1 MRPSEPGADLT
12 FFDDP
17 AIDRLLGMLMEL
29 AADLARERYRRL
41 ALERRLA
48 ERRLAER
55 GLVDPEEL
63 DALADDPAFLADAR
77 SAEREAVERLLAPWL
92 RDGSPLHP
100 LRNAAGGA
108 EGSTI
113 S

>member
-41 ALERRLA
+41 AL